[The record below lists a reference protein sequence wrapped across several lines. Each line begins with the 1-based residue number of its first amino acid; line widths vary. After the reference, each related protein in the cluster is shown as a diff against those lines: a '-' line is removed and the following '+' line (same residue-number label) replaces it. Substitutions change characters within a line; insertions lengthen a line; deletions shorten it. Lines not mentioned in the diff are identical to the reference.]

1 MISRTSVFR
10 KSIKGAEAIAS
21 RQPGMPHK
29 LRSALIMIDGK
40 RTVDELAKLVSMLGD
55 PEAILADLEASGL
68 IERVQEGPV
77 AAVPQ
82 ALASTPGKSIAPL
95 STGPV
100 PLTPATL
107 AGAQRFTSRLL
118 LELLGPTCETLC
130 LKIEIARDMPAFV
143 TAVMRA
149 RDVVRDLKGHA
160 EAVRFIEQVEAHT
173 PRAGI

>member
-29 LRSALIMIDGK
+29 VRSALIMIDGK
-40 RTVDELAKLVSMLGD
+40 RTVDELAKLVSLLGD
-55 PEAILADLEASGL
+55 PEVFLTELEVSGL
-68 IERVQEGPV
+68 IERVQDGPV
-77 AAVPQ
+77 ASVPQ
-82 ALASTPGKSIAPL
+82 ALTSPPAKPIAPP
-95 STGPV
+95 SSGPV

-130 LKIEIARDMPAFV
+130 LKIEVARDMPAFV
-143 TAVMRA
+143 AAVMRA
-149 RDVVRDLKGHA
+149 RDVVREVKGHA
-160 EAVRFIEQVEAHT
+160 QAVRFIEQVEAHT
-173 PRAGI
+173 PSA